1 MSLPHLAVLLVA
13 GLFIL
18 GPERLPQTAA
28 WAGRTLRQAREYAT
42 GAQQRLQEEFG
53 DDLREPL
60 EQLREPL
67 QQFNALRNADPRR
80 AVVNYLLDE
89 RPDPHST
96 PAQPPPRA
104 LSGGEKQ
111 PFDKPPFDADA
122 T

>member
-28 WAGRTLRQAREYAT
+28 WAGRALRQVREHAT

-67 QQFNALRNADPRR
+67 QQLNALRNADPRR
-80 AVVNYLLDE
+80 AVVNYLLDD
-89 RPDPHST
+89 RADSHST
-96 PAQPPPRA
+96 TARPSPRG
-104 LSGGEKQ
+104 LSGGE
-111 PFDKPPFDADA
+111 KPPFDADA